1 MAGLYLGGGV
11 MHYKITLSFDHD
23 KDGCAWI
30 EEYINVNSLQEA
42 EERIP
47 QIAEDYKI
55 TKDYEVDIQETSIDE
70 MIECEKE
77 ELLSKIQKDYIFR
90 KYNRDTITIRGF
102 AGIQSELKKDKEKI
116 YEMLKDENRYI
127 RICELVK
134 KKIDKSKITLLE
146 FEQIVL
152 GLYNAKTSEEFEKIF
167 QKRINKESN
176 KK

>member
-1 MAGLYLGGGV
+1 MTRLYLGGGV

-55 TKDYEVDIQETSIDE
+55 TKDYEIDIQETSIDE

-90 KYNRDTITIRGF
+90 KYNRDTIDGHYVHTIEIIYNFVEAIELPSFDGF
-102 AGIQSELKKDKEKI
+102 DK
-116 YEMLKDENRYI
+116 Y
-127 RICELVK
+127 
-134 KKIDKSKITLLE
+134 
-146 FEQIVL
+146 
-152 GLYNAKTSEEFEKIF
+152 
-167 QKRINKESN
+167 
-176 KK
+176 